1 LADISADRKKNNEK
15 EIVISTLS
23 ESAEYYFKISKK
35 HTDDLASFL
44 IVKKNW
50 HGSTSFVL
58 DHDK

>member
-1 LADISADRKKNNEK
+1 MSRSKKKYEK

-23 ESAEYYFKISKK
+23 ENAEYYFKISKK
-35 HTDDLASFL
+35 DLKMTWPQFL